1 MAPLLQANGW
11 NTLPSQW
18 NPESLGPVQ
27 TNCCKRQCRSNV
39 GILRELACSPHGRR
53 RDSLHISPCGS
64 DGPDHHLGNLEQVSN
79 KQKWS
84 AKCTA
89 ENAELNHMC
98 MHRIWQDSCCHNQN
112 SWFPASRAGP
122 EADVA
127 LHVKEIND
135 S

>member
-1 MAPLLQANGW
+1 MESGIVGACPNQLLQA
-11 NTLPSQW
+11 
-18 NPESLGPVQ
+18 PVPQ
-27 TNCCKRQCRSNV
+27 QCWHSS
-39 GILRELACSPHGRR
+39 GTGLQPHGRR

-64 DGPDHHLGNLEQVSN
+64 DGPDQHLGNLEQVSN

-89 ENAELNHMC
+89 ENAELNHMR